1 MNKEFKRMQ
10 QLAGLVVES
19 LNFDGNAELEKIV
32 PEKADYVRDEV
43 NTLISENGAQM
54 YDGLLAVVDELAND
68 DNWWNAR
75 YREIKDEWEKRQLDN
90 WKSSFEHYTWALNN
104 GLAKE
109 CARAILPLGTSTTMY
124 MSGTI
129 RSWIHYVEL
138 RSANGTQ
145 KEHMDI
151 AEKCKDIIKRE
162 LPTIAKAVGW

>member
-43 NTLISENGAQM
+43 NALISENGAQM

-75 YREIKDEWEKRQLDN
+75 YREIKDEWEDEDDQFIGMVLDDD
-90 WKSSFEHYTWALNN
+90 F
-104 GLAKE
+104 
-109 CARAILPLGTSTTMY
+109 
-124 MSGTI
+124 
-129 RSWIHYVEL
+129 
-138 RSANGTQ
+138 
-145 KEHMDI
+145 D
-151 AEKCKDIIKRE
+151 RE
-162 LPTIAKAVGW
+162 LMRRYGKKFYDN